1 MRAPESS
8 YYPPRRN
15 AWRRWVGNPIR
26 AAWREW
32 WRRGV
37 PVHSDWSFG
46 SSLGA
51 LLLPGYALVGLRRPW
66 LQRFWWLAYGTCW
79 AAALIGLGFLVG
91 DLAVGLLV
99 ALHASALVGWLGR
112 HGVNLRDGHGVMVV
126 AAALT
131 MVTLTVYLP
140 LGGEVIRRMWL
151 PLASPEGVIVINC
164 TASPKGLGRGDFVA
178 YTGANPGTYAYQG
191 GVYVADGPGCGR
203 VLAVAGDHVEF
214 SSEFVWINGE
224 PQPRL
229 PDMPTEG
236 HLRIPAGSWFV
247 WPRLV
252 QTNGRANAD
261 IIAAALLRVAVVH
274 ESRFLGRPFVRWFG
288 RRQPLS

>member
-1 MRAPESS
+1 MRAPDSS

-15 AWRRWVGNPIR
+15 AWRRWVVNPTR

-37 PVHSDWSFG
+37 SVHADWSLG

-66 LQRFWWLAYGTCW
+66 LQRFWWLAYGICW
-79 AAALIGLGFLVG
+79 GGALVGLGFLVG
-91 DLAVGLLV
+91 EVAVGLLV

-112 HGVNLRDGHGVMVV
+112 HGVNLRGWHGVMV
-126 AAALT
+126 AGLALT

-164 TASPKGLGRGDFVA
+164 AASSGRLGRGDFVA
-178 YTGANPGTYAYQG
+178 YRSPADGDYVYHA
-191 GVYVADGPGCGR
+191 GVYIAAGPSCGR
-203 VLAVAGDHVEF
+203 VLAVAGDRVEF
-214 SSEFVWINGE
+214 GSTFFWINGE
-224 PQPRL
+224 AQPRL

-236 HLRIPAGSWFV
+236 HLRVPAGSWFV

-252 QTNGRANAD
+252 RTNGRANAD
-261 IIAAALLRVAVVH
+261 LLAAALLKVAVVH
-274 ESRFLGRPFVRWFG
+274 ESRYLGRPFVRWFG